1 MNVSK
6 TNCTFSA
13 ICFAILAFLTEQAMD
28 TPNFVVFAA
37 MTLLT
42 FIVFVADVFSV
53 WRSKQCA

>member
-13 ICFAILAFLTEQAMD
+13 ICFVILAFLTEQAMD

-42 FIVFVADVFSV
+42 FIVFVADVLSV
-53 WRSKQCA
+53 HKS